1 MAARSKEW
9 VCGRSHVGIAGSI
22 LAGGMDI
29 CLLWCVSSGRGLCD
43 ELITRPEESYRLW
56 CVWIWS
62 WTLYNEEALTHC
74 GGGRGAVVPKKKLI
88 WTFVSLLSVATRR
101 LITNNLQ
108 YCMSMLHN
116 LVLLTSFWVLKF
128 LWAFSCRSFPTGCG
142 WHPCNKRKATSD
154 YKWQSKCWYRSFVR
168 FRPVKN
174 PLQLADGPTV
184 YVRWQGE
191 GICLVASANH
201 LSVSL

>member
-1 MAARSKEW
+1 MLGLLVRLSPGAWISVCCGVCRQVEVSATSWSLVQRSPTD
-9 VCGRSHVGIAGSI
+9 CGVSEYDHEPSIMRRPWPTVGG
-22 LAGGMDI
+22 
-29 CLLWCVSSGRGLCD
+29 
-43 ELITRPEESYRLW
+43 
-56 CVWIWS
+56 
-62 WTLYNEEALTHC
+62 
-74 GGGRGAVVPKKKLI
+74 GAVVPKKKLI

-108 YCMSMLHN
+108 YCMAMLHN